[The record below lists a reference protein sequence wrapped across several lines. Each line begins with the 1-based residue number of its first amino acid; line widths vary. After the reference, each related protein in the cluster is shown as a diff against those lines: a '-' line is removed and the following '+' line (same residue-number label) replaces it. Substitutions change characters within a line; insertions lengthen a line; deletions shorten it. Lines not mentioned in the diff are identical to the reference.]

1 MSVDFGKSV
10 SFRLAHVAKLHRA
23 RSAQLLGTIGLHPG
37 QESILKALVEE
48 DGRTMGELAVAL
60 SVRPP
65 TVTKMVTRLAAQ
77 GLVERRASVGDARL
91 ARVHLTELG
100 QARAGE
106 IDEVWRRLE
115 KQVLTDFDAKDRK
128 RLRKLLRQVA
138 RNLVSGGGESLFAD
152 DGDEADGPESED

>member
-23 RSAQLLGTIGLHPG
+23 RAAQLLATIGLHPG
-37 QESILKALVEE
+37 QESILKTLVDE
-48 DGRTMGELAVAL
+48 DGRTMGELAAAL

-77 GLVERRASVGDARL
+77 DLVERRASVGDARL
-91 ARVHLTELG
+91 ARVFLTENG
-100 QARAGE
+100 RARADE

-115 KQVLTDFDAKDRK
+115 KQVLTDFDAKDKK
-128 RLRKLLRQVA
+128 RLRKLLRHVA
-138 RNLVSGGGESLFAD
+138 RNLTTAGGDTLFAD
-152 DGDEADGPESED
+152 DAEDADGSDTED